1 MRWNA
6 NLYTLMQSTT
16 LLQYTMQ
23 HLLIWSNAVVITRR
37 RLDDQLDES
46 DFRILH
52 AIEDEQNRTVDVQH
66 GLLHVDGVK

>member
-46 DFRILH
+46 GFRILH
-52 AIEDEQNRTVDVQH
+52 GIEDEQDRTVEVQQ
-66 GLLHVDGVK
+66 GLLHVDDVM